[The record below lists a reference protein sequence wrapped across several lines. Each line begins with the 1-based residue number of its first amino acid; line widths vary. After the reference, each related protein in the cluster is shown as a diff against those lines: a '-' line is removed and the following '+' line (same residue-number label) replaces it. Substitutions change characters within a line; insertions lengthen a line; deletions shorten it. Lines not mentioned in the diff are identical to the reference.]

1 MGTIKMKY
9 TFLSV
14 FLTLLL
20 PTSLFAQ
27 TGVDGVRAGL
37 FVAYTASAKKV
48 LLAQDALLGTNL
60 TGHKYLKE
68 QVEVTTNFQREFD
81 KYLTNFTDVLN
92 VAADIY
98 GIFIEVDDAIKN
110 VKVVKDI
117 VVRQPGNVLA
127 VALSKSKN
135 NIYTDLI
142 ENGLQIAADIEHL
155 LPLKKDKE
163 KNAKMTQYERF
174 KVLGNVRANLQ
185 KLNKKL
191 RTLGRL
197 INYTRIMDSWY
208 DLKGTGK
215 VYQPRRMSE
224 VTNDCLKSWIRRANK
239 VKY

>member
-1 MGTIKMKY
+1 MGSIKRKH
-9 TFLSV
+9 TFLLVLFAFLSSV
-14 FLTLLL
+14 N
-20 PTSLFAQ
+20 LFAQ

-37 FVAYTASAKKV
+37 FVKYTDQAKKV
-48 LLAQDALLGTNL
+48 LRAQDVLLGTNL
-60 TGHKYLKE
+60 TGHKYLQE

-81 KYLTNFTDVLN
+81 KYLTEFTDILN

-98 GIFIEVDDAIKN
+98 GIFIEVDNAIKN

-155 LPLKKDKE
+155 LPLKKEQE

-224 VTNDCLKSWIRRANK
+224 VTNDCLKGWMRRANK